1 MRAAAVPDVSG
12 PALPFPRPSPAHC
25 IFLHFFLDN
34 SSLHANLLRV
44 TTRLIGPGGGTKAG
58 FPTSRSFGFSGGAPP
73 LHHSIPPWISI
84 RQPDDSSKVQFH
96 LIPLNS
102 TWFHL
107 VPLNS
112 TSRWGGGGGRRSQIH
127 QILIHLYRAQHRSQE
142 KNAFCSA
149 DSRVP
154 LRQSAIR
161 NPQFPNGAR
170 SRYSYGACS
179 ARIAFGGP
187 FAPFR
192 RKSMEVPIH
201 ELFTRHAP
209 LSRSSPIKPNQA

>member
-1 MRAAAVPDVSG
+1 VRAAAVPDVSG

-161 NPQFPNGAR
+161 NPQSAISQWSPIALFLWRLLRKNRLWRAFCAFSPQING
-170 SRYSYGACS
+170 S
-179 ARIAFGGP
+179 AYPRTIYAPRAAF
-187 FAPFR
+187 
-192 RKSMEVPIH
+192 
-201 ELFTRHAP
+201 
-209 LSRSSPIKPNQA
+209 PIKPNQA